1 MFTFVKSFQRI
12 KSAIMTTRKRVALWW
27 LKMSDEEQ
35 REVYTRSAAVFACG
49 LLACLLLPAASERYE
64 TQRAEADFRSQ
75 AIALAS
81 SQTARDALYAHTDAS
96 AELIEHPWLN
106 AVENEIERNPRASLS
121 RAAMYSRD
129 VAAITSVV
137 ADGLANAELAE
148 LVTAEHDC
156 LTKAVY
162 YEAGFQKT
170 EGKLAVAEVIM
181 NRVADHR
188 YPNSVCEVVFQGATR
203 TTGCQF
209 TFTCDGALKRKP
221 NEEAYAQA
229 SVVAAHVLMDLHERR
244 TGTATHYHATY
255 VDPIWNVGLVRTSK
269 IGAHIF
275 YRFPR
280 GSEWAKARTAV
291 ARKQAH
297 RARIAA
303 YKERGYGVVP
313 GTAQQAGAIQLT
325 DTVTAPAP

>member
-1 MFTFVKSFQRI
+1 
-12 KSAIMTTRKRVALWW
+12 
-27 LKMSDEEQ
+27 MSDEEQ
-35 REVYTRSAAVFACG
+35 RKVYTRSATVFACG
-49 LLACLLLPAASERYE
+49 LLACLLLPAASEHYE
-64 TQRAEADFRSQ
+64 AQRVEADFRGQ
-75 AIALAS
+75 AVSFAS
-81 SQTARDALYAHTDAS
+81 SQNAREALYAHSDT

-148 LVTAEHDC
+148 VATEEHDC

-221 NEEAYAQA
+221 DEEAYAQA
-229 SVVAAHVLMDLHERR
+229 SIVAAHVLMDLHERR

-255 VDPIWNVGLVRTSK
+255 VDPIWNVGLVRTNK

-291 ARKQAH
+291 ARKQAY
-297 RARIAA
+297 RARLAA
-303 YKERGYGVVP
+303 YEKRGYGVVP
-313 GTAQQAGAIQLT
+313 GTAELEAANSLQLS
-325 DTVTAPAP
+325 DTIAAPAP

>member
-1 MFTFVKSFQRI
+1 MFTFAKSFERTI
-12 KSAIMTTRKRVALWW
+12 SAIMTTRKRVALWW

-35 REVYTRSAAVFACG
+35 RDVYTRSAAVFACG

-64 TQRAEADFRSQ
+64 AQRIEADFRSQ
-75 AIALAS
+75 AVSLAS
-81 SQTARDALYAHTDAS
+81 SQNAREALYIHSDA
-96 AELIEHPWLN
+96 AKLIEHPWLH

-121 RAAMYSRD
+121 RVAMYSRD

-148 LVTAEHDC
+148 LAIAEHDC

-221 NEEAYAQA
+221 DEEAYAQA

-244 TGTATHYHATY
+244 TGAATHYHATY
-255 VDPIWNVGLVRTSK
+255 VDPIWNVGLVRTNK

-297 RARIAA
+297 RARLAA

-313 GTAQQAGAIQLT
+313 GTPEQSGAIQLS
-325 DTVTAPAP
+325 DTITAPAP